1 MLLLLDTEKAFDK
14 IQHSMIQDTYLNT
27 IKAIYNKPMVSIK
40 LDEEKLKAIPL
51 KLLSFLSVS
60 IQYST

>member
-27 IKAIYNKPMVSIK
+27 IKAMYSKPIANIK
-40 LDEEKLKAIPL
+40 LNGEKLKAIPL
-51 KLLSFLSVS
+51 KAG
-60 IQYST
+60 I